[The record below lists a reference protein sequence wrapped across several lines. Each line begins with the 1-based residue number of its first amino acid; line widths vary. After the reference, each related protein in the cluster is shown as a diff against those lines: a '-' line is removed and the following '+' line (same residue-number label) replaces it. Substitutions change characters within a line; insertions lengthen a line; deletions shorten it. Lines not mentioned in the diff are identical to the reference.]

1 MPEDAEGRAFSSD
14 TGAVAMTSDLFHDI
28 TEAGSKAERLGPGT
42 MLLGGFAL
50 PVERALL
57 TPGPE

>member
-1 MPEDAEGRAFSSD
+1 
-14 TGAVAMTSDLFHDI
+14 MTSDLFHDI